1 MTQTLQQ
8 FIVKQMEVKPEIDPA
23 VEYRTRVDFLK
34 NYLKGTGA
42 KGFVLGISGGQDSA
56 LSGYLCQ
63 AAVRELRDETG
74 DDSYKFL
81 ALLLPYGVQKDAH
94 DAAVIAEDFIGADEI
109 INFNIKESVDALQ
122 NEYNRHLSVG
132 HVGFMP
138 ELKDF
143 HKGNIKARIRMTTQY
158 AYAGQWNLLVCSSDH
173 SAENLVAYFTK
184 SGDGAADIA
193 PIFGLNKRQGRQ
205 LLRFL
210 NVPEFVVTKAP
221 TADLLDNAPQQ
232 TDESELA
239 ISYDCIDDFL
249 EGKPIDPVIARKL
262 EQRFFAMEHKRR
274 VPVTMYDAWVK
285 EYRELGEI
293 AFSEV

>member
-1 MTQTLQQ
+1 MVTELQK
-8 FIVKQMEVKPEIDPA
+8 FIVNQMEVLPEIDPA
-23 VEYRTRVDFLK
+23 EEYRRRVNFLK
-34 NYLKGTGA
+34 DYLKGTGA

-74 DDSYKFL
+74 DQSYKFL
-81 ALLLPYGVQKDAH
+81 ALLLPYGIQKDAH
-94 DAAVIAEDFIGADEI
+94 DAAVIANDFIEADEI

-122 NEYNRHLSVG
+122 NEYNRHLSSGPVG
-132 HVGFMP
+132 LMP

-158 AYAGQWNLLVCSSDH
+158 AYAGQWNLIVCSSDH
-173 SAENLVAYFTK
+173 SSENIVAYFTK
-184 SGDGAADIA
+184 QGDGAADIA
-193 PIFGLNKRQGRQ
+193 PIFGLNKRQGKQ
-205 LLRFL
+205 ILRFL

-239 ISYDCIDDFL
+239 ISYDCIDDYL
-249 EGKPIDPVIARKL
+249 EGKSIDPVIAQKL
-262 EQRFFAMEHKRR
+262 EQRFFALEHKRR
-274 VPVTMYDAWVK
+274 VPVTIYDTWVK
-285 EYRELGEI
+285 EYKDLGEK
-293 AFSEV
+293 AFSEL